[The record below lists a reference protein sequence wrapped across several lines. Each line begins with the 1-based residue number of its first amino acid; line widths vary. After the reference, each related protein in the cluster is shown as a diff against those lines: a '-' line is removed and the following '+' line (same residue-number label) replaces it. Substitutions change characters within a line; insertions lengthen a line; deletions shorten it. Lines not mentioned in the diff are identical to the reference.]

1 MSVSLYDE
9 TKKLIRCHLISNP
22 RMKIHELNKLFS
34 ESEGYDIP
42 FAKLGYRSL
51 SDFLKSMPDAVEI
64 RGSDTI
70 AAVAHERNAH
80 ILKMVY
86 ETKGSK
92 TKTRLPKNDNSR
104 RYVCQGIF

>member
-22 RMKIHELNKLFS
+22 RMKIHQFNALFT

-42 FAKLGYRSL
+42 FAKLGFRSL
-51 SDFLKSMPDAVEI
+51 SDFLRSMPDAVEI

-80 ILKMVY
+80 ILKMVH
-86 ETKGSK
+86 ETKGNK
-92 TKTRLPKNDNSR
+92 TKVRWPKNDNIR
-104 RYVCQGIF
+104 RYVCDSY